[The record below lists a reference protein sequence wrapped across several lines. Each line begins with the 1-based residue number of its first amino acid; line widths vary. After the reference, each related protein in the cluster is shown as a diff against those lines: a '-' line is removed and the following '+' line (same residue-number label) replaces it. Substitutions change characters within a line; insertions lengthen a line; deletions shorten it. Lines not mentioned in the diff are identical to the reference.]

1 MKTVY
6 VNVIVKTYILPQ
18 KCKARAPWKDYRRA
32 TTCSPGEQVL
42 SQPGKGCLDHEWV
55 KMAAPVLGALHKQH
69 VSGILSLLH
78 LPVSQSW
85 LSISCHS
92 PAHQQRVHI
101 TRLSAKQLMRLGS
114 KLSII
119 FVSLLCLG
127 NILAQRNKETWAT
140 MAQSQAIFLSMDV
153 RS

>member
-1 MKTVY
+1 MQSSW
-6 VNVIVKTYILPQ
+6 LPG
-18 KCKARAPWKDYRRA
+18 RTHGRA
-32 TTCSPGEQVL
+32 TACSPGQQVP
-42 SQPGKGCLDHEWV
+42 SQPGKECLDHEWV
-55 KMAAPVLGALHKQH
+55 KVAAPVLGALHKQR
-69 VSGILSLLH
+69 VSGVLSLLH
-78 LPVSQSW
+78 LPVSQSR

-114 KLSII
+114 TLSII

-140 MAQSQAIFLSMDV
+140 MAQSQAFLLSTDA